1 MMTRVWVLLAGL
13 LAAAA
18 VRGIPLLGHKHCD
31 SQQEVG
37 EQGFALLRGATTDT
51 HTLHAQCAQVQTDGS
66 RAPVRSDGAL
76 CESSQCICTRRH
88 RG

>member
-18 VRGIPLLGHKHCD
+18 VLGIPLLGHKHCD

-51 HTLHAQCAQVQTDGS
+51 HPHSACAV
-66 RAPVRSDGAL
+66 RAGADRWQQGA
-76 CESSQCICTRRH
+76 CEERWCAV
-88 RG
+88 